1 MMNSENN
8 SIITVYTDGGSRG
21 NPGPAAISFIIYG
34 NDDEKLEQQ
43 SKYIG
48 EKTNNYAE
56 YLAILEALISSKKY
70 NPEEVTV
77 YTDSSLAYNQING
90 YWKIKDEYIRTM
102 VIKIKQ
108 EAASFK
114 QFKIFHITRDKNKEA
129 DRLVNIEL
137 NLNSIR

>member
-1 MMNSENN
+1 MTNSKNK
-8 SIITVYTDGGSRG
+8 IIEIYTDGGSRG

-34 NDDEKLEQQ
+34 SDNEKLEQY

-70 NPEEVTV
+70 NPDEVTV

-90 YWKIKDEYIRTM
+90 YWKIKDEYLRKMILE
-102 VIKIKQ
+102 IKK
-108 EAASFK
+108 ETADLK
-114 QFKIFHITRDKNKEA
+114 QFRIFHILRDKNKEA
-129 DRLVNIEL
+129 DKLINIEL
-137 NLNSIR
+137 NLNSLR